1 MVEVWVFTLEKMYEV
16 EILMGSIPFRK
27 RVFKTTQ
34 FSTYFEG
41 YGLYEDT
48 DFTLRVSKT
57 GKLYLNTAK
66 LNHHHD
72 ASGRPNQYQ
81 YGKNGGA
88 MGGTYGEPKNP
99 NPSFKHQFKWHAI
112 TILLTVIGLLMY
124 SHVFQ
129 RVSYRSC
136 G

>member
-1 MVEVWVFTLEKMYEV
+1 
-16 EILMGSIPFRK
+16 
-27 RVFKTTQ
+27 
-34 FSTYFEG
+34 
-41 YGLYEDT
+41 LYEDT

-81 YGKNGGA
+81 YGKMVVQWVVRMANQ
-88 MGGTYGEPKNP
+88 NP

>member
-1 MVEVWVFTLEKMYEV
+1 MGEYPLFEKSFQNYSVFY
-16 EILMGSIPFRK
+16 
-27 RVFKTTQ
+27 
-34 FSTYFEG
+34 YFEG

-81 YGKNGGA
+81 YGK
-88 MGGTYGEPKNP
+88 MWCVGGTYGQNP
-99 NPSFKHQFKWHAI
+99 NHHLSINLNGTP
-112 TILLTVIGLLMY
+112 LLFY
-124 SHVFQ
+124 
-129 RVSYRSC
+129 
-136 G
+136 

>member
-1 MVEVWVFTLEKMYEV
+1 MYEV
-16 EILMGSIPFRK
+16 ENADGEYPLFEKSFQ
-27 RVFKTTQ
+27 TTQ

-81 YGKNGGA
+81 YGKNGVR
-88 MGGTYGEPKNP
+88 MGGTYGEPKSKP
-99 NPSFKHQFKWHAI
+99 I
-112 TILLTVIGLLMY
+112 I
-124 SHVFQ
+124 
-129 RVSYRSC
+129 
-136 G
+136 

>member
-1 MVEVWVFTLEKMYEV
+1 MGEYPLFEKSFQNYSVFY
-16 EILMGSIPFRK
+16 
-27 RVFKTTQ
+27 
-34 FSTYFEG
+34 YFEG

-81 YGKNGGA
+81 YGKMVVRGW
-88 MGGTYGEPKNP
+88 YVWPKSK
-99 NPSFKHQFKWHAI
+99 PSFKHQFKWHAI
-112 TILLTVIGLLMY
+112 TILLTVIRFTNVFTCVSKKSLLPKLWENRRL
-124 SHVFQ
+124 VELLLNKPK
-129 RVSYRSC
+129 
-136 G
+136 